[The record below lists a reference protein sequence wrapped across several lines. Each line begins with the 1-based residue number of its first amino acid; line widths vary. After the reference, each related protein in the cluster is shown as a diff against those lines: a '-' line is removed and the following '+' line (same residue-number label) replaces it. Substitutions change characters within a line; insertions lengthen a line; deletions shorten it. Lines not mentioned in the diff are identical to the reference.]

1 MSNYEIKPQNVSEYS
16 SVNELSTE
24 FSEGSNYCFYEN
36 NDDSEYQ
43 TYSNTVSIDNTKQE
57 KDETKKLD
65 NLLENSGYVSNMSSF
80 EHLPPKFLGIDTRNF
95 GKSFFGG
102 DSHFDD
108 MHPFLHLKKQAMDL
122 SVDYEDRFQCIRYMI
137 HIPYINCHEHCL
149 EACKTILEDENI
161 EVNKRFYFFS
171 NNDKFFKLTDQ
182 LVYDLQPFF
191 FRIGVHKKYPF
202 KILSICARYILSFYP
217 DELDCETDERDNAL
231 DFILDLAE
239 DKSQSENVRGE
250 CADILYSF
258 GREEEVIFGMKILQE
273 IGYMDQDLEK
283 TTFYTNR
290 QNVHDKTI
298 NESVRKIINK
308 LHKDY
313 LQEAKDNLLGHCT
326 LEFLHNLIYNEIN
339 VDKQDEETNS
349 KVDNFFI
356 RVMTDPTRFENLNL
370 SDILVIVLNKIKSFD
385 EQIKKECYKRLLEEI
400 KDSDDTCHTGYV
412 SRLVNVL
419 SGFVEGE
426 DYILTIDP
434 RDELRSAVFA
444 RLNTAIANLP
454 TYLKEDVTNSLWGDD
469 KSVFEEFLG
478 LYGET
483 IKDELI
489 EEYKNILTEKEVND
503 IYEKS
508 VKKFQ
513 GF

>member
-1 MSNYEIKPQNVSEYS
+1 MSNYETRPQNVTEYS
-16 SVNELSTE
+16 SVNELSTN
-24 FSEGSNYCFYEN
+24 FSETSNYCLYEN
-36 NDDSEYQ
+36 DDDNEYQ
-43 TYSNTVSIDNTKQE
+43 SYSNTVSTDNTKQE

-65 NLLENSGYVSNMSSF
+65 NLLDTSGYVTNMSSF

-102 DSHFDD
+102 DSQFDD
-108 MHPFLHLKKQAMDL
+108 MHPFLHLKKHAMDL
-122 SVDYEDRFQCIRYMI
+122 SKDNEDRFQCLRYMI
-137 HIPYINCHEHCL
+137 HIPYNNGHIHCL

-182 LVYDLQPFF
+182 LVYDLHPFF
-191 FRIGVHKKYPF
+191 FRIGLNKKYPF

-217 DELDCETDERDNAL
+217 DEADEREEAL
-231 DFILDLAE
+231 DFVLDIAE
-239 DKSQSENVRGE
+239 DKSQTENARGE
-250 CADILYSF
+250 CADILYTF

-273 IGYMDQDLEK
+273 IGYMDQDLQK

-313 LQEAKDNLLGHCT
+313 LKESKDNPLGHCT

-339 VDKQDEETNS
+339 TDKQDEETNS

-385 EQIKKECYKRLLEEI
+385 GSTKKECYKRLLEEI

-434 RDELRSAVFA
+434 RDELKSAVFA
-444 RLNTAIANLP
+444 RLNTAITNLP

-469 KSVFEEFLG
+469 KSVFDEFLG
-478 LYGET
+478 LYGDT
-483 IKDELI
+483 IREELI
-489 EEYKNILTEKEVND
+489 EEYKNILTEKEVNE

-513 GF
+513 GN